1 LFPAKYL
8 GFEVKPNY
16 DGAGDENSKDKKVA
30 EAAKA
35 AKAAINKKVNMFQ
48 MSRSQVNS
56 AADLK
61 SVIGDPIRKQVKL
74 MGRIQFEV
82 GALHHVD
89 TYLRKHIFRDV
100 TTWFYFGQ
108 KDIHEYFAL
117 SFYLKEKITE
127 YSEEKVLMEEWIT
140 LDNY

>member
-1 LFPAKYL
+1 MFPAKYL

-16 DGAGDENSKDKKVA
+16 DEAGDENSKDKKVA

-35 AKAAINKKVNMFQ
+35 AKEAINKKVNMFQ

-74 MGRIQFEV
+74 MGRI
-82 GALHHVD
+82 
-89 TYLRKHIFRDV
+89 
-100 TTWFYFGQ
+100 
-108 KDIHEYFAL
+108 
-117 SFYLKEKITE
+117 
-127 YSEEKVLMEEWIT
+127 
-140 LDNY
+140 